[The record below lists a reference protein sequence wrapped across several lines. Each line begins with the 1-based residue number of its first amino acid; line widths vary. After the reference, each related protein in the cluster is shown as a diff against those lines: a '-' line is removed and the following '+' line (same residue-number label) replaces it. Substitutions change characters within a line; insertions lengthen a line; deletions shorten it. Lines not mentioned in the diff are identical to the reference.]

1 MDTILHSLRAALRAL
16 VRELL
21 APPAP
26 AMIIIAERIAARGNE
41 LNERFAPTM

>member
-1 MDTILHSLRAALRAL
+1 MQTILRLLRAAWRVVAH
-16 VRELL
+16 ELA

-41 LNERFAPTM
+41 LHEHFAPTV